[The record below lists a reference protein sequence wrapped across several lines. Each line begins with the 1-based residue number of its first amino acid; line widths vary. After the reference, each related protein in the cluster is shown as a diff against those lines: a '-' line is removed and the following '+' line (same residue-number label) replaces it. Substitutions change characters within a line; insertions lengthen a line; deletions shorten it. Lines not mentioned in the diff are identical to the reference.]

1 MMLTAAEPRRKGL
14 VALFIDGEKAVD
26 LDAETYMK
34 SGLRP
39 GDELTDE
46 HLHELIGSS
55 DARRAER
62 KAMNLLGYRA
72 HSEKELARKLSRS
85 VPREA
90 AEKAAER
97 MTELG
102 LVNDGEYART
112 LARELFARKHFA
124 SGRVRMELM
133 RRGVPRE
140 LAEQAVAEAEPD
152 PRDALREL
160 VARKYAGRLGDEKD
174 RRRTAAAL
182 QRMGYRWDDI
192 RCVMNEFTSEEE
204 CEDR

>member
-26 LDAETYMK
+26 LDAEIYLK

-39 GDELTDE
+39 GDDLTDE
-46 HLHELIGSS
+46 RLHELIAAS
-55 DARRAER
+55 DARRAEQ
-62 KAMNLLGYRA
+62 KAMYLLGYRA
-72 HSEKELARKLSRS
+72 HSEKELARKLSRTVS
-85 VPREA
+85 REA
-90 AEKAAER
+90 AGKAAER

-102 LVNDGEYART
+102 LVNDGEYARS
-112 LARELFARKHFA
+112 LAREMFTRRHFA
-124 SGRVRMELM
+124 AVRVRAELM
-133 RRGVPRE
+133 RRGISRE

-152 PRDALREL
+152 PREAVREL
-160 VARKYAGRLGDEKD
+160 IEKKYARNLGDEKG

-192 RCVMNEFTSEEE
+192 RSALNEFTTDEEE
-204 CEDR
+204 

>member
-26 LDAETYMK
+26 LDAEIYLK
-34 SGLRP
+34 SGLKP

-46 HLHELIGSS
+46 KLHGLIAAS
-55 DARRAER
+55 DARRAEV

-72 HSEKELARKLSRS
+72 HSEKELARKLSRT

-90 AEKAAER
+90 ADRAAAR

-102 LVNDGEYART
+102 LVNDAEYARS

-124 SGRVRMELM
+124 VSRVRMELV
-133 RRGVPRE
+133 RRGIPRD
-140 LAEQAVAEAEPD
+140 LAEEAAEEARPD

-160 VARKYAGRLGDEKD
+160 VGRKYVRDLGNEKG

-192 RCVMNEFTSEEE
+192 RCVMNEFTQDADNEEE
-204 CEDR
+204 